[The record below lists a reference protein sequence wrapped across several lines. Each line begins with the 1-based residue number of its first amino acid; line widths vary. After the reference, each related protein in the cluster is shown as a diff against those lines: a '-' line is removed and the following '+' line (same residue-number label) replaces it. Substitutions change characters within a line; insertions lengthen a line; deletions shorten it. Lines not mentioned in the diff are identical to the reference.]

1 MDLTGWT
8 WLNEPRKWSTDPLT
22 VHADPNSDFWRL
34 TGNGIVRETGH
45 LYGVTLTGDFTITAT
60 FSGAY
65 AAQYDHAG
73 VGLLIDGETW
83 IKAGVELFD
92 GKLRASTV
100 VTRGFSDWN
109 LAEVGEFERFGRF
122 LADRVGIAAG
132 HAEQVAFDEH
142 GVAAAQSL
150 GDVADAAGR
159 QGHVFA
165 LGHHD
170 DGAIALETDGFAAAG
185 IHAGKIG
192 VPGPGTRA
200 AILPAAH
207 AAGPVAGAMQRCP
220 DALSVLAGYAV
231 RPVAPVTA

>member
-34 TGNGIVRETGH
+34 TGNGIVRDSGH

-73 VGLLIDGETW
+73 VGLLIDDETW

-92 GKLRASTV
+92 GKRRASTV

-109 LAEVGEFERFGRF
+109 LAEVGEFERFTISAERKGDAVWVRYGVDGEGPANVLRQAF
-122 LADRVGIAAG
+122 FPPEQEVKVGVMAASPEG
-132 HAEQVAFDEH
+132 E
-142 GVAAAQSL
+142 
-150 GDVADAAGR
+150 
-159 QGHVFA
+159 
-165 LGHHD
+165 
-170 DGAIALETDGFAAAG
+170 GFVTQF
-185 IHAGKIG
+185 HE
-192 VPGPGTRA
+192 VQLTH
-200 AILPAAH
+200 LP
-207 AAGPVAGAMQRCP
+207 
-220 DALSVLAGYAV
+220 
-231 RPVAPVTA
+231 